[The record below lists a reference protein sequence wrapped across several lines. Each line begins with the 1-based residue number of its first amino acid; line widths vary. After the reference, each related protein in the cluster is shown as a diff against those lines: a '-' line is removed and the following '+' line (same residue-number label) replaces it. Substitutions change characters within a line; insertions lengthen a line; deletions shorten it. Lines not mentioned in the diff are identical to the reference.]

1 MKTLLFCL
9 LLFSQL
15 IFAQYTESHRNA
27 VKQLLRIMNVEKTII
42 QATDIIFDNFSRNTP
57 NFSQNEDL
65 IRKYFSK
72 YFTYDALE
80 DEYVD
85 IYCAEFTEEEI
96 INLSEFYSTD
106 LGKKL
111 IIKLPVLLT
120 KSSELGEKTVKEFLP
135 ALIKE
140 IEQRNNDVDNAEENG
155 KG

>member
-15 IFAQYTESHRNA
+15 IFAQYTESHRSA

>member
-15 IFAQYTESHRNA
+15 IFAQYTESHRSA
-27 VKQLLRIMNVEKTII
+27 VKQLLRIMNMEKTII